1 MKLIYFHMPHTQIIQ
16 VPGCFIISVLII
28 HFNRTNSLYDIII
41 NYASFSS
48 TLNNIFTCT
57 LIWELFEVMTSF
69 MTSFSVGCYLKT
81 APLEEECY
89 VGIKLYYHRKYLKL
103 LLKL

>member
-1 MKLIYFHMPHTQIIQ
+1 
-16 VPGCFIISVLII
+16 
-28 HFNRTNSLYDIII
+28 
-41 NYASFSS
+41 
-48 TLNNIFTCT
+48 
-57 LIWELFEVMTSF
+57 

-89 VGIKLYYHRKYLKL
+89 VGIKFYYHRTYLKL

>member
-1 MKLIYFHMPHTQIIQ
+1 MYQLNRKA
-16 VPGCFIISVLII
+16 GCFIIPVLII

-41 NYASFSS
+41 YYASFSS
-48 TLNNIFTCT
+48 TLNNIFTST
-57 LIWELFEVMTSF
+57 LIWELFHAITSF